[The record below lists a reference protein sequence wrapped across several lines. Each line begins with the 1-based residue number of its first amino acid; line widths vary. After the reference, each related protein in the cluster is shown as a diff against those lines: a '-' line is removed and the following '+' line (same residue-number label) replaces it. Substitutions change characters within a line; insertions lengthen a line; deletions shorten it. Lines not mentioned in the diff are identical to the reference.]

1 MESIASADNKELDEK
16 TWRQMELKVNDA
28 GLGLTPSRAVVSPAY
43 IAGVVAAFP
52 FLPTSLQNDLK
63 SEDGTSA
70 TFPGIVGS
78 FRDEVTS
85 LSAQLDSV
93 IPIDSL
99 FNKTNYVDKGC
110 KLQESLQDRIYDKEL
125 QTFKNEVVQSMAR
138 NRKAIF
144 VSTCSATGSAWLT
157 VVPRREELR
166 MQPAHFQAAL
176 CHRYYLDQPSIPTNL
191 RCTCKRGAVIDGK
204 GVHIQQFCAMEG
216 MRSETHDSVA
226 RTIADIMRGAG
237 CLVRTEHR
245 VYMP

>member
-1 MESIASADNKELDEK
+1 
-16 TWRQMELKVNDA
+16 
-28 GLGLTPSRAVVSPAY
+28 
-43 IAGVVAAFP
+43 
-52 FLPTSLQNDLK
+52 
-63 SEDGTSA
+63 
-70 TFPGIVGS
+70 
-78 FRDEVTS
+78 
-85 LSAQLDSV
+85 
-93 IPIDSL
+93 
-99 FNKTNYVDKGC
+99 
-110 KLQESLQDRIYDKEL
+110 
-125 QTFKNEVVQSMAR
+125 MAR

-245 VYMP
+245 VCPDNGRKSDCSTNQNPMSPEPLHVDVKVTGVHPETGQMSNANALRQGRAAEAGFNSKVNDYYGNLPTTDNNFQLLPFSIENHGYIDPRSLKLLELLAAKAELT